1 MDNNIWFSN
10 INLLF
15 SKDNLFKIVPSS
27 NMTIGEKINTITR
40 FALYLSILLYLTSG
54 NYLYF
59 YIILVTVVSSYLLY
73 IFKGSEFF
81 HGGNEGDNDGNEFVN
96 VDNDVDN
103 ISITSAN
110 ATTSANSLKDCT
122 KPTNDNPLM
131 NPLIGDN
138 PNKNKEA
145 CNITNNTIL
154 ENIDK
159 KFCDRLYQNTSNI
172 FSNRNNQQRFYSM
185 PNTRIPND
193 QTAFANWLY
202 KTPIVCLTGDSMLL
216 KQHSS
221 CSFNSKTL
229 SEINKE

>member
-15 SKDNLFKIVPSS
+15 SKDNLFKIVPTSTMS
-27 NMTIGEKINTITR
+27 MSEKINTITR

-59 YIILVTVVSSYLLY
+59 YIILITVVSSYLLY
-73 IFKGSEFF
+73 VFKGREFF
-81 HGGNEGDNDGNEFVN
+81 DD
-96 VDNDVDN
+96 
-103 ISITSAN
+103 AN
-110 ATTSANSLKDCT
+110 ANANDNANDDASDNAIVNNVLKDCQ
-122 KPTNDNPLM
+122 KPTKENPLM

-138 PNKNKEA
+138 PYKNKKA
-145 CNITNNTIL
+145 CNVENNTVL

-202 KTPIVCLTGDSMLL
+202 KTPVSCASGDSMLL
-216 KQHSS
+216 KQYRS
-221 CSFNSKTL
+221 CAFNSKTL
-229 SEINKE
+229 DEINKE

>member
-15 SKDNLFKIVPSS
+15 SKDNLFKIVPTSTMS
-27 NMTIGEKINTITR
+27 MGEKINTITR

-59 YIILVTVVSSYLLY
+59 YIILVTIVSSYLLY
-73 IFKGSEFF
+73 IFKGREFF
-81 HGGNEGDNDGNEFVN
+81 DDGDDTTHNEHDYENVNENVN
-96 VDNDVDN
+96 NVNNVN
-103 ISITSAN
+103 NVIKN
-110 ATTSANSLKDCT
+110 CQ
-122 KPTNDNPLM
+122 KPTKDNPLM

-138 PNKNKEA
+138 PYKNKKA
-145 CNITNNTIL
+145 CNVENNTVL
-154 ENIDK
+154 ESIDK
-159 KFCDRLYQNTSNI
+159 KFCDRLYQNTSSI

-202 KTPIVCLTGDSMLL
+202 KTPVSCASGNSMLL
-216 KQHSS
+216 KQYRS
-221 CSFNSKTL
+221 CAFNSKTL
-229 SEINKE
+229 DEINKE

>member
-15 SKDNLFKIVPSS
+15 SKDNLFKIVPTSTMS
-27 NMTIGEKINTITR
+27 MGEKINTITR

-73 IFKGSEFF
+73 VFKGMEFF
-81 HGGNEGDNDGNEFVN
+81 DDATDADAND
-96 VDNDVDN
+96 DDANDAD
-103 ISITSAN
+103 AN
-110 ATTSANSLKDCT
+110 DADANSNTNNVLKDCQ
-122 KPTNDNPLM
+122 KPTKENPLM

-138 PNKNKEA
+138 PYKNKKA
-145 CNITNNTIL
+145 CNVENNTVL

-159 KFCDRLYQNTSNI
+159 KFCDRLYQNTSSI

-193 QTAFANWLY
+193 QSAFANWLY
-202 KTPIVCLTGDSMLL
+202 KTPVSCASGDTMLL
-216 KQHSS
+216 KQYRS
-221 CSFNSKTL
+221 CAFNSKTL
-229 SEINKE
+229 DEINKE

>member
-15 SKDNLFKIVPSS
+15 SKDNLFKIVPTSTMS
-27 NMTIGEKINTITR
+27 MGEKINTITR
-40 FALYLSILLYLTSG
+40 FSLYLSILLYLTSG

-73 IFKGSEFF
+73 VFNGREFF
-81 HGGNEGDNDGNEFVN
+81 DDVDVDVDSPDNNANTN
-96 VDNDVDN
+96 VDDN
-103 ISITSAN
+103 VN
-110 ATTSANSLKDCT
+110 NVLKDCQ
-122 KPTNDNPLM
+122 KPTKENPLM

-138 PNKNKEA
+138 PYKNKKA
-145 CNITNNTIL
+145 CNVENNTVL

-202 KTPIVCLTGDSMLL
+202 KTPVSCASGDTMLL
-216 KQHSS
+216 KQYRS
-221 CSFNSKTL
+221 CAFNSTTL
-229 SEINKE
+229 DEINKE

>member
-15 SKDNLFKIVPSS
+15 SKDNLFKIVPTSTMS
-27 NMTIGEKINTITR
+27 MSEKINTITR

-59 YIILVTVVSSYLLY
+59 YIILITGVSSYLLY
-73 IFKGSEFF
+73 VFKGREFF
-81 HGGNEGDNDGNEFVN
+81 DDANASDNDAS
-96 VDNDVDN
+96 DNDDASDN
-103 ISITSAN
+103 AN
-110 ATTSANSLKDCT
+110 VNNVLKDCQ
-122 KPTNDNPLM
+122 KPTKENPLM

-138 PNKNKEA
+138 PYKNKKA
-145 CNITNNTIL
+145 CNVENNTVL

-202 KTPIVCLTGDSMLL
+202 KTPVSCASGDSMLL
-216 KQHSS
+216 KQYRS
-221 CSFNSKTL
+221 CAFNSKTL
-229 SEINKE
+229 DEINKE

>member
-15 SKDNLFKIVPSS
+15 SKDNLFKIVPTSKMS
-27 NMTIGEKINTITR
+27 MGEKINTITR

-59 YIILVTVVSSYLLY
+59 YIILITAVSSYLLY
-73 IFKGSEFF
+73 VFKGKEFF
-81 HGGNEGDNDGNEFVN
+81 DDELLDDNANNSDYNDNDN
-96 VDNDVDN
+96 DND
-103 ISITSAN
+103 
-110 ATTSANSLKDCT
+110 NSNTNNVLKDCQ
-122 KPTNDNPLM
+122 KPTKENPLM

-138 PNKNKEA
+138 PYKNKEA
-145 CNITNNTIL
+145 CNIENNTVL

-202 KTPIVCLTGDSMLL
+202 KTPVSCASGDSMLL
-216 KQHSS
+216 KQYRS
-221 CSFNSKTL
+221 CAFNSKTL
-229 SEINKE
+229 DEINKE

>member
-27 NMTIGEKINTITR
+27 NMTMGEKINTITR

-81 HGGNEGDNDGNEFVN
+81 HGSNE
-96 VDNDVDN
+96 VDNTTLN
-103 ISITSAN
+103 STTYENS
-110 ATTSANSLKDCT
+110 TTSVNSLKDCT
-122 KPTNDNPLM
+122 EPTNDNPLM

-145 CNITNNTIL
+145 CNITDNTIL

-172 FSNRNNQQRFYSM
+172 FSNRNDQQRFYSM

-193 QTAFANWLY
+193 QSAFANWLY
-202 KTPIVCLTGDSMLL
+202 KTPVSCASGDSMLL
-216 KQHSS
+216 KQHRS
-221 CSFNSKTL
+221 CAFDSKTM